1 MTDVVDRLEFDSEEL
16 LPDAWRQAAAGGP
29 LWAFNPT
36 LVRAG
41 EGWLMAYR
49 IIMPDRLRRLALC
62 LLDRQLRVVPGS
74 AFALS
79 DLIRFPP
86 TANYPAVVHSWFA
99 DPRLYCWDDRLFIY
113 WNSGWHEPANHQ
125 FLLELDPATW
135 APAGRPRELTCAGG
149 RRPLEKNWTFFRDAR
164 RDTYCI
170 YSVTPHRVL
179 RAQIEGG
186 EGVRC
191 EELASENFTIDGYPP
206 CHGGLRGGAPPV
218 FHQGRFW
225 SFVHSIHDGADGYRY
240 ESAVYC
246 FGGDPPF
253 APLTEPV
260 TTLDLSGAC
269 RASRRL
275 PKLNPAVG
283 AVEYAC
289 GAAID
294 GDHWLVSLGV
304 NDERCVIARVPHA
317 RVVASM
323 RMRS

>member
-16 LPDAWRQAAAGGP
+16 LPDAWRPAAAGGP
-29 LWAFNPT
+29 LWAFNPA

-49 IIMPDRLRRLALC
+49 MILPDRLRRLALC

-79 DLIRFPP
+79 DHIRFPP
-86 TANYPAVVHSWFA
+86 IANYPAVVHSWFA
-99 DPRLYCWDDRLFIY
+99 DPRLYWWDDRLFIY

-125 FLLELDPATW
+125 FLLELDPGTW
-135 APAGRPRELTCAGG
+135 APRGWPRELTCVGG
-149 RRPLEKNWTFFRDAR
+149 RRSLEKNWMFFRDAR

-179 RAQIEGG
+179 RAHIEGG
-186 EGVRC
+186 EDVRC
-191 EELASENFTIDGYPP
+191 EELASEEFTLGSYPP

-260 TTLDLSGAC
+260 TTLDLSGDC